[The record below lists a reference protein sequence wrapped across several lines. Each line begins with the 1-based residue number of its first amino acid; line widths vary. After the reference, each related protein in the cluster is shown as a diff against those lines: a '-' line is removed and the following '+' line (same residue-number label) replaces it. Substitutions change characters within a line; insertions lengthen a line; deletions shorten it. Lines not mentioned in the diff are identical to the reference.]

1 MKKVCLFCFEYY
13 LLNINCFNILYYTES
28 EVNRLGIG
36 SIAELPTAAEEH
48 FSESDDS
55 DKEDEII
62 KPNDNLILVG
72 RVDGDAS
79 ILEIH
84 GTCCFLSLYVNLL
97 NLY

>member
-1 MKKVCLFCFEYY
+1 M
-13 LLNINCFNILYYTES
+13 
-28 EVNRLGIG
+28 EVNNLGIG
-36 SIAELPTAAEEH
+36 SIAELPTQAEDN

-79 ILEIH
+79 ILEIY
-84 GTCCFLSLYVNLL
+84 GKYQSKSFYRNSV
-97 NLY
+97 